1 MTAGF
6 RSYQDL
12 DVWKKG
18 LAIATFRYQATAN
31 RRGEEGK
38 Q

>member
-12 DVWKKG
+12 DEIGKMARG
-18 LAIATFRYQATAN
+18 LHRSLAN